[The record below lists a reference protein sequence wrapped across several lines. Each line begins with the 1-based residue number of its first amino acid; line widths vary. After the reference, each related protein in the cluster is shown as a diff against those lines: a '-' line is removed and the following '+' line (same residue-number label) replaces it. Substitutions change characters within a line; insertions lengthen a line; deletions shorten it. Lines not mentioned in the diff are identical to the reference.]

1 MPRRKVV
8 LSGLLAFGAGVA
20 VGSNWPR
27 AGNIVGYILQRL
39 GFELTDLSL
48 WLWDPEKSGDK
59 TGSAISGKKKSKR
72 RVQSPLTALDGP
84 GQSRPRAKKTAR
96 TPKLQADM
104 AARETRKK
112 PVNASE
118 AWILNARSTRSGKSG
133 IRATDAKRPA
143 VDPGLTKLDD
153 AGIRTV
159 RRKAKAAASKP
170 KRIARSA
177 RSGVFPGVAVSPA
190 DAALN

>member
-48 WLWDPEKSGDK
+48 WLWDPEKSAEK
-59 TGSAISGKKKSKR
+59 TGPAISGKKKSKR
-72 RVQSPLTALDGP
+72 RVQSALTALDGP

-96 TPKLQADM
+96 TPKLQTDM

-133 IRATDAKRPA
+133 IQATDAKRPA
-143 VDPGLTKLDD
+143 VDPGLTKLDE

-170 KRIARSA
+170 KRTTRTA
-177 RSGVFPGVAVSPA
+177 RSGVFPDVAVLPA

>member
-48 WLWDPEKSGDK
+48 WLWDPEKSADK
-59 TGSAISGKKKSKR
+59 TGPAISGKKKSKR

-143 VDPGLTKLDD
+143 VDPGLTKLDE

-170 KRIARSA
+170 KRTTRTA
-177 RSGVFPGVAVSPA
+177 RSGVFPDVAVLPA

>member
-48 WLWDPEKSGDK
+48 WLWDPEKSADK
-59 TGSAISGKKKSKR
+59 TGPAISGKKKSKR

-112 PVNASE
+112 PVNSSE

-133 IRATDAKRPA
+133 IRATDAKRPS

-159 RRKAKAAASKP
+159 RRRAKAAASKP

-177 RSGVFPGVAVSPA
+177 RSGVFPGVAVSPT

>member
-27 AGNIVGYILQRL
+27 AGNLVGYILQRL

-48 WLWDPEKSGDK
+48 WLWDPEKSADK
-59 TGSAISGKKKSKR
+59 SRPAISDKKKSKR
-72 RVQSPLTALDGP
+72 RVQAALTALDGP
-84 GQSRPRAKKTAR
+84 GKSRPRAKKTTR
-96 TPKLQADM
+96 TPKLRTDM
-104 AARETRKK
+104 AARERRKK
-112 PVNASE
+112 PVNGSE
-118 AWILNARSTRSGKSG
+118 TWILNPRSTRSGRSG
-133 IRATDAKRPA
+133 VQATDPKRPA

-153 AGIRTV
+153 AAIRTV
-159 RRKAKAAASKP
+159 RRKTKAAATKP

-177 RSGVFPGVAVSPA
+177 RSGVFPGAVSPA

>member
-48 WLWDPEKSGDK
+48 WLWDPEKSADK
-59 TGSAISGKKKSKR
+59 TGPAISGQKKTKR
-72 RVQSPLTALDGP
+72 KVQAPLTALDGP
-84 GQSRPRAKKTAR
+84 GKRRPRAKKTTR

-104 AARETRKK
+104 AARETRKR
-112 PVNASE
+112 PVHASE

-133 IRATDAKRPA
+133 VQATDAKRAA
-143 VDPGLTKLDD
+143 VDPDLTKLDD
-153 AGIRTV
+153 AAIRTV
-159 RRKAKAAASKP
+159 RSKAKSAASKP
-170 KRIARSA
+170 KRIARTA
-177 RSGVFPGVAVSPA
+177 RSGVLPGTVLPA